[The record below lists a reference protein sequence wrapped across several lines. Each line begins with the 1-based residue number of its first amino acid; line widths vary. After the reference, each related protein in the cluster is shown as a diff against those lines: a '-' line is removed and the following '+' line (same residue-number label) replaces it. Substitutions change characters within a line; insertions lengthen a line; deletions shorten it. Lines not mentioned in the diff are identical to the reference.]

1 MENEEM
7 VYMRKELEQQVSRGE
22 AVQRLLE
29 DKDFKQIILE
39 YYFKDTMI
47 GLGHQMSTQ
56 HKPEIRQ
63 AISEQILARGI
74 LQNFLNMMLDDANR
88 AATELREIG
97 A

>member
-22 AVQRLLE
+22 AIQRLLKN
-29 DKDFKQIILE
+29 KDFKQVILE
-39 YYFKDTMI
+39 SYLKDTMI

>member
-22 AVQRLLE
+22 AIQRLLKN
-29 DKDFKQIILE
+29 KDFKQVILE
-39 YYFKDTMI
+39 SYLKDTMI

-88 AATELREIG
+88 AATDLREIG

>member
-1 MENEEM
+1 M

-22 AVQRLLE
+22 AIQRLLKN
-29 DKDFKQIILE
+29 KDFKQVILE
-39 YYFKDTMI
+39 SYLKDTMI